1 MKIRRFLQQVEE
13 GETLKT
19 SHDNLLPFELVR
31 YIYLGYRAVKTVYL

>member
-19 SHDNLLPFELVR
+19 SHDNLLTFELVQ